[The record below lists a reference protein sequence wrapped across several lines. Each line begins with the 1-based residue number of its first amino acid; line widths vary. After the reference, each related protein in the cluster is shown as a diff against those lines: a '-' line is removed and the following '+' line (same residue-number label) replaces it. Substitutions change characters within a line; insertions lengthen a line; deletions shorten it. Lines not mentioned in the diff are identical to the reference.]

1 MQQVPDLLLQRCVS
15 LMASVYGQSL
25 HHSSKSGRS
34 LDVDQLKNAISTI
47 FGMWLENY
55 ADQFNQPPKF
65 ACLKQLL
72 EYVQVHMPGSDLEHR
87 VYLLL
92 MQLEDKETKRAMTEY
107 PGQVESENQL
117 QQQLPNQRQI
127 HNPCWSES

>member
-1 MQQVPDLLLQRCVS
+1 MVEFPDTAHPSALS
-15 LMASVYGQSL
+15 
-25 HHSSKSGRS
+25 
-34 LDVDQLKNAISTI
+34 AISTI

-55 ADQFNQPPKF
+55 ADQFNQPPEF

-92 MQLEDKETKRAMTEY
+92 MQMEDKETKRAMTECEE
-107 PGQVESENQL
+107 GWAGFSRAQEESVL
-117 QQQLPNQRQI
+117 DPTGI
-127 HNPCWSES
+127 DCWVG